1 MTPNPRRWKTNF
13 RCALNA
19 LPDIEEV
26 TEKSCTR
33 GNNAFKV
40 YRMKPMPRAVTGFR
54 GRLNLLE
61 VLVGFIKVQ
70 MGCGLLAIV
79 SLSNLATKDKDTGI
93 LESIS

>member
-1 MTPNPRRWKTNF
+1 MNASGEFLVFLMKPFHFFRYDSRKMPPNPRRWKTNF

-40 YRMKPMPRAVTGFR
+40 YRMKPMPRAVGFR
-54 GRLNLLE
+54 GKNY
-61 VLVGFIKVQ
+61 
-70 MGCGLLAIV
+70 
-79 SLSNLATKDKDTGI
+79 
-93 LESIS
+93 ISYNINKLYY

>member
-1 MTPNPRRWKTNF
+1 MAPNPRRWKTNF

-40 YRMKPMPRAVTGFR
+40 YRMKPMPRAVGFR
-54 GRLNLLE
+54 GEYGSLKQSIVDRSKLSLLNIRMII
-61 VLVGFIKVQ
+61 FIF
-70 MGCGLLAIV
+70 IV
-79 SLSNLATKDKDTGI
+79 KTSFAN
-93 LESIS
+93 